1 MIILFFVHVCELA
14 IFVSYER
21 HLVSRPAYFKPNE
34 KFSFYHPNMLPTMS
48 TSNSTIHHPLPR
60 IVESGSDMR
69 RLTISDILC
78 KSKKTLKTSLLGIP
92 EGISYQPHLAD
103 VVYMFYVLNILIASP
118 SLLYR
123 FISPLLSD
131 PIIPLQSP
139 SHDDPSCA
147 RSINVCHEKLGW

>member
-1 MIILFFVHVCELA
+1 MYDKLAIILHWSYQT
-14 IFVSYER
+14 VSQR
-21 HLVSRPAYFKPNE
+21 AYFEPNE
-34 KFSFYHPNMLPTMS
+34 KFSFHLPYLLPTMS
-48 TSNSTIHHPLPR
+48 TSNSASQHPLSCIGVP
-60 IVESGSDMR
+60 GSDVR
-69 RLTISDILC
+69 RLTVSDNLW
-78 KSKKTLKTSLLGIP
+78 KSKVCFSSKFLGIP